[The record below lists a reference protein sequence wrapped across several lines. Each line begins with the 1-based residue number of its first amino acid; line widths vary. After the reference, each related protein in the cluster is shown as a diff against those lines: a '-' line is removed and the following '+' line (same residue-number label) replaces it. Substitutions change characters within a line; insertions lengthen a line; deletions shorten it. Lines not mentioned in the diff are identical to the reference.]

1 MFFLDFCD
9 KMANAIVSLLP
20 LEATSSSSDP
30 GHIILSSEWRE
41 NDVLLRL
48 FTPRDLS
55 QALEATLS
63 LIELKIRAEEFE
75 IPVDEFIQETKKC
88 LSTNNGLEG
97 FKYVY
102 TEDDRKFTWKKT
114 SGTLTLI
121 YGQVQL
127 TASDSSEGLVG
138 VLTRLQDM
146 NAVLEEENE
155 KLRKEKDTFQL
166 CHQELIEANRVTEAD
181 ILSECRLLINS
192 KKEKIREL
200 EEKLKQQPVAEDK
213 PGEKSQDTETPL
225 GNPFPAARKRNISNR
240 IFSQSSQKDSSD
252 DSIPLAFLPKR
263 KELLQKEKQKPAIS
277 MNFQNDTQDVA
288 MAAAGQDSEDC
299 NGLFDDL

>member
-20 LEATSSSSDP
+20 LEATSSSSDT

-88 LSTNNGLEG
+88 LSINNGLEG

-138 VLTRLQDM
+138 VLTRLQDK

-213 PGEKSQDTETPL
+213 PEKSQDTETPL

-240 IFSQSSQKDSSD
+240 IFSQSSQKESSD